1 MKTTKKAFVAFI
13 VVVSMVIAT
22 VPMAIPALADK
33 GSCSKALEKT
43 DDKILFIDTVL
54 HDILFL
60 IKNKN
65 YLVIKL

>member
-1 MKTTKKAFVAFI
+1 
-13 VVVSMVIAT
+13 MVIAT